1 MLPFPVVRR
10 VEGEI
15 TGLGGRRNFEE
26 LLAGALERCWGHRK
40 MISTLHW
47 LAGGVA
53 SGQPECHVTKAPPTP
68 GRASPPFRQ

>member
-15 TGLGGRRNFEE
+15 TGEGGRNFEE

-40 MISTLHW
+40 
-47 LAGGVA
+47 
-53 SGQPECHVTKAPPTP
+53 
-68 GRASPPFRQ
+68 